1 VRSEKY
7 VMKRFVFFIIIAYSL
22 CFLMMGGCAVKLPP
36 KFPLMK
42 IASAEYPNFYDDMA
56 YDGLQQGISRS
67 IEYLRK
73 IPADRTFQFGEDKF
87 NAEHIRR
94 SLEYFLSFIAAKPP
108 ARELRRFIQE
118 NYAVY
123 KSVGTGEETLPVLFT
138 GYYEP
143 LLQGSLYQSSEYR
156 FPVYTPPDDMMSI
169 DLSLFSEEFKG
180 KKITGRLADRTFVPY
195 YERKEI
201 EEKGALEG
209 KADVIAWVNDRT
221 DLFFL
226 QIQGSGKIALDN
238 GDIINVNYE
247 NQNGRA
253 YRSIGKLLI
262 ESGKISKEDMSMQKI
277 REYLRE
283 HPDEAG
289 AILNYNPS
297 YVFFSPGKEGPR
309 GALNF
314 PLTPGRSA
322 AVDRSVFPMSVL
334 AYVET
339 QKPLT
344 DASGKITRWTD
355 CTRFVLHQDTGGAI
369 KGAGRMDLFWG
380 SGDYAEIAAG
390 HLRHRGNIYV
400 LVLKRG

>member
-1 VRSEKY
+1 
-7 VMKRFVFFIIIAYSL
+7 MKRFVFFIIIVYGL
-22 CFLMMGGCAVKLPP
+22 CLMAGGCAVKLTP
-36 KFPLMK
+36 KFPLVK
-42 IASAEYPNFYDDMA
+42 IAYEQYPVFYDDMA
-56 YDGLQQGISRS
+56 YDGLQNGISRS

-73 IPADRTFQFGEDKF
+73 IPADRMFQFGEDQF
-87 NAEHIRR
+87 DAAHIRR
-94 SLEYFLSFIAAKPP
+94 SLEHFLNFIRTKPP
-108 ARELRRFIQE
+108 SHELRRFIQA
-118 NYAVY
+118 NYVVY
-123 KSVGTGEETLPVLFT
+123 KSVGSGEELPVLFT

-143 LLQGSLYQSSEYR
+143 LLQGSLYQSGEYR
-156 FPVYTPPDDMMSI
+156 FPVYAPPDDLMSI
-169 DLSLFSEEFKG
+169 DLSLFSQEFKG
-180 KKITGRLADRTFVPY
+180 KKITGRLADSTFVPY
-195 YERKEI
+195 YERREI
-201 EEKGALEG
+201 EEKGVLEG
-209 KADVIAWVNDRT
+209 RADIIAWVNDRT

-226 QIQGSGKIALDN
+226 QIQGSGKIALDS
-238 GDIINVNYE
+238 GGIINVNYE

-283 HPDEAG
+283 HPDEADE
-289 AILNYNPS
+289 ILNYNSS

-314 PLTPGRSA
+314 TLTPGRSA

-334 AYVET
+334 AYIET

-344 DASGKITRWTD
+344 DASGKIVRWTD

-369 KGAGRMDLFWG
+369 KGPGRMDLFWG